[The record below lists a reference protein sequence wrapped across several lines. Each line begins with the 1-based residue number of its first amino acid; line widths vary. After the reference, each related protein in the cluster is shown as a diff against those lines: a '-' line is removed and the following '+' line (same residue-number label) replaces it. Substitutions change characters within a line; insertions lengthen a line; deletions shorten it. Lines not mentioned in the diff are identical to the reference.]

1 MPDWHDPLES
11 GVKHTPHGSRPS
23 FKQHTGPPV
32 VLQMMFFPVQQTS
45 QDPFVKHL
53 PGQHVF
59 PHRFLPFLQEA
70 VGAAVVPRGATP
82 KSAAA
87 SKARQAVRRD
97 PDAAKRWVSRSKVWW
112 SIAYILRSEH
122 AGELRY
128 IVTAKYPSARATGE
142 VAVVTTR

>member
-1 MPDWHDPLES
+1 MPDWHDPPES

-23 FKQHTGPPV
+23 FKQHTGPSV

-45 QDPFVKHL
+45 QEPFVKHL
-53 PGQHVF
+53 PGQHVL
-59 PHRFLPFLQEA
+59 PHRCLPLLHGF
-70 VGAAVVPRGATP
+70 
-82 KSAAA
+82 AAA
-87 SKARQAVRRD
+87 LRVVAPRSAPASRARQAVRRD
-97 PDAAKRWVSRSKVWW
+97 PAVLKRRVSRSKVWW